1 MLVLRLR
8 RGDLMLVLRVLRV
21 LLLLLL
27 LRVVRRVLLLLRGVV
42 RMRRRR
48 RPGLGRRRLVRRIRP
63 ADRLLPRRR
72 VVLPPRLRVRRLRR
86 GLMPVVLVPR
96 ASVRLLRG
104 RVRGDHAGRAPG
116 APRGVIAAGKNR
128 ALLRSSGA
136 VTSHRRGLNR
146 QSGHVGLSRV
156 YLPTSSSSSS
166 KTG

>member
-42 RMRRRR
+42 RMRRRRR

-96 ASVRLLRG
+96 AWS
-104 RVRGDHAGRAPG
+104 PG
-116 APRGVIAAGKNR
+116 PSPCEV
-128 ALLRSSGA
+128 
-136 VTSHRRGLNR
+136 
-146 QSGHVGLSRV
+146 
-156 YLPTSSSSSS
+156 P
-166 KTG
+166 